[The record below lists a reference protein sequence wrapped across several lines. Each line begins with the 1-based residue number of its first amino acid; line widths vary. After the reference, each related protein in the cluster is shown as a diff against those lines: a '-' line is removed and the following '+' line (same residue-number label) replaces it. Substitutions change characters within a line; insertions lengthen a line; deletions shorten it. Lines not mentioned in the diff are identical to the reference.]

1 MEASTSD
8 PGFQLRAPFAGFLRV
23 LFIRLIVK
31 ALRAETAVCLG
42 QSYLLYRAEYTL
54 GAHINNKVTL
64 LLILIE
70 GDLYVVIL
78 YKEQVVCSIA
88 IVREL

>member
-1 MEASTSD
+1 MK
-8 PGFQLRAPFAGFLRV
+8 
-23 LFIRLIVK
+23 I
-31 ALRAETAVCLG
+31 LRAEAAVCLG
-42 QSYLLYRAEYTL
+42 QSYLLYRADTL
-54 GAHINNKVTL
+54 GTHINIKVTL

-88 IVREL
+88 IVREVISGSLSLSQTNAHSVY